1 VVQNPSVDL
10 KFRRSSH
17 IPLPSSVEA
26 PSSVPPWLSG
36 RRRLT
41 LANQRREIESL
52 PVSLRYLISP
62 ASKVSP
68 VSAGISRYQQVSA
81 GISRYQQVSAGISRH
96 QQASAGISRYQQVSA
111 GISRHQQASAGVSRC
126 QQVSA
131 GVSRC
136 QQVSAGQQVR
146 MKGVAQ
152 QALHAGN
159 SLQTKN
165 IPKPKELHGLGD
177 SLGTALLGSYVQA
190 SEALCTRSSHK
201 DRQG

>member
-1 VVQNPSVDL
+1 MVQNPSVDL

-81 GISRYQQVSAGISRH
+81 GISRYQQVSAGVSGY
-96 QQASAGISRYQQVSA
+96 QQVSAGVSRYQQVSA
-111 GISRHQQASAGVSRC
+111 GIGRYRQVSAGVNRY

-131 GVSRC
+131 GIGRY
-136 QQVSAGQQVR
+136 QQLRSLDQDRDPAHVILDH
-146 MKGVAQ
+146 VAWIKIVIQ
-152 QALHAGN
+152 L
-159 SLQTKN
+159 T
-165 IPKPKELHGLGD
+165 
-177 SLGTALLGSYVQA
+177 
-190 SEALCTRSSHK
+190 SSWIK
-201 DRQG
+201 IVIQPA